1 MSVGIVIVSHNER
14 LAEGVVELA
23 EEMAQGEVKIAAA
36 GGREDGGM
44 GTSIEKVT
52 AALRKVS
59 GPDGILVL
67 LDLGSAVM
75 ITEMAI
81 EALTE
86 EEKNRV
92 VISSAPLVE
101 GAVLAAVEAAAGSN
115 LQEVVEAAN
124 EGVMMPKVR
133 KE

>member
-1 MSVGIVIVSHNER
+1 MSVGIVIVSHSER
-14 LAEGVVELA
+14 LAEGVAELA
-23 EEMAQGEVKIAAA
+23 RDMAQSGVMIAAA

-52 AALRKVS
+52 AALQAVTS
-59 GPDGILVL
+59 PDGILVL

-75 ITEMAI
+75 IAEMAI

-86 EEKNRV
+86 EEKRRT

-101 GAVLAAVEAAAGSN
+101 GAVLAALEAASGSS

-124 EGVMMPKVR
+124 EGVKMPKVR
-133 KE
+133 QE

>member
-1 MSVGIVIVSHNER
+1 
-14 LAEGVVELA
+14 
-23 EEMAQGEVKIAAA
+23 MAQSGVMIAAA

-52 AALRKVS
+52 AALQAVTS
-59 GPDGILVL
+59 PDGILVL

-75 ITEMAI
+75 IAEMAI

-86 EEKNRV
+86 EEKRRT

-101 GAVLAAVEAAAGSN
+101 GAVLAALEAASGSS

-124 EGVMMPKVR
+124 EGVKMPKVR
-133 KE
+133 QE